1 MAKPSSRQELI
12 DYCLRQL
19 GEPVLEVNVDED
31 QIEDAVDDAIQF
43 FHERHF
49 DGVEKMYL
57 KHKLTQDMIDAAR
70 SETVA
75 STGISSSIFNGG
87 AAATVSVSANNVVIP
102 NHGLVT
108 GSPIEYSFGPG
119 NTTIAIASATL
130 NSVGV
135 TTALGIGTDSQKL
148 WAIADN
154 RNEIRFAATKEDA
167 GNGVALDITAVG
179 SGSTHFITSKSEWT
193 EQRNYIEVPDH
204 IIGIN
209 GIFRFDDNTISQN
222 MFSISYQIFLN
233 DVYNFSSIELLN
245 YSMVKQYLETI
256 QFLIS
261 PDKKVRFN
269 KRGNKLYIDMDWKS
283 ATADQFLVID
293 CYRVLDPTQNTEVF
307 NDSFLKRYVTAL
319 IKKQWG
325 VNLTKFQGVKLPG
338 GIELNGRQI
347 YEDAQVE
354 LGELKQRMT
363 YDYETPPLDLIG

>member
-19 GEPVLEVNVDED
+19 GEPVLEINVDDD

-57 KHKLTQDMIDAAR
+57 KHQITQEMIDAAR
-70 SETVA
+70 SSTVA
-75 STGISSSIFNGG
+75 TTGISSDKFDGGSSSIVSLSADNI
-87 AAATVSVSANNVVIP
+87 TVP

-130 NSVGV
+130 DGAGV

-148 WAIADN
+148 YAIADN
-154 RNEIRFAATKEDA
+154 RNQIRLAATAADA
-167 GNGVALDITAVG
+167 TNGTALNITAVG
-179 SGSTHFITSKSEWT
+179 AGATHFITTKSEFT
-193 EQRNYIEVPDH
+193 EQRNYIEIPDH

-245 YSMVKQYLETI
+245 YSMAVSYTHLTLPTI
-256 QFLIS
+256 L
-261 PDKKVRFN
+261 
-269 KRGNKLYIDMDWKS
+269 
-283 ATADQFLVID
+283 
-293 CYRVLDPTQNTEVF
+293 RV
-307 NDSFLKRYVTAL
+307 
-319 IKKQWG
+319 
-325 VNLTKFQGVKLPG
+325 
-338 GIELNGRQI
+338 
-347 YEDAQVE
+347 
-354 LGELKQRMT
+354 
-363 YDYETPPLDLIG
+363 